1 MSTNYVE
8 SSLKRFLKRKVKVTF
23 GLVVAFMI
31 TGTVGFAAEKP
42 IEQMDNFEK
51 AEYYLSGL
59 GKQENLLSNFEKASL
74 TNGGTFS
81 IKIEKDINNEKNTIK
96 INNIKSITGMNTSA
110 LDNIEIDLNK
120 NIVSNVI
127 SENLKNVLDKIKDI
141 DTIKTETEETDN
153 EGILTGQLKGN
164 NNGLLIAYDMN
175 TKTGAG
181 ENNGIIIFTRT
192 GNVVRGGM
200 YLQSNNEK
208 TLINNGLIYSG
219 ASGQI
224 LNTTAIK
231 DNFLINNGIIITI
244 GTKGKNAGQ
253 YNGATL
259 ATSSDYNHLYN
270 YGYIKSETAGQS
282 NIKHAYM
289 YNYGIIEAS
298 IGQLFTEQDNIQAE
312 NSIMKNYGI
321 LNGIQ
326 KIEKGTNN
334 TAENYGVINNQS
346 VNYAID
352 VAENNSGINYGTVK
366 TTGVNIFS
374 DNVINKGIVILE
386 NVESLDDT
394 YNLGDNKG
402 IVLGKKNDTYTLLNN
417 DANIDY
423 VTGIENKITENLE
436 DKVLGTVVTDEIAS
450 DKAVFTAD
458 KNLTLENTVL
468 TGYFKENG
476 TLLNMGKNNL
486 TLLGDTKLV
495 TSKDDFDLTNVVGVN
510 INGILKMVGNAE
522 VAGKIA
528 GTGKLSTVA
537 MHNNAMNV
545 DLNEIVLQNAVGE
558 TETKYV
564 EAGKNYT
571 DIKYESLKTNL
582 ITVDF
587 DETEK
592 DKVNKIEFTD
602 NLLIE
607 GKDGVAIDG
616 RTTIEGNNTDFIFS
630 SIDSEKVKGDILL
643 GKGADNI
650 KVTTNGEIYEGI
662 IDFGEAVEGQEETF
676 EVGVGQANDDHIA
689 ETGNTFNYKV
699 NNAEKVTLTGGGW
712 HIGNEAKFNNSV
724 GGVDRPEMEL
734 AVTNNG
740 KLHIEMLKG
749 ENGNVVSTSFDEL
762 IKGADIKLTTDDSSS
777 IKYIIGKGFDLQ
789 QREYNLAKYYDIS
802 GVKNVEAS
810 VIFDVETTNDGK
822 DIKLTV
828 KSADDFELGNYKG
841 IYEAV
846 LGRLPENDDLR
857 NAVNN
862 QDKTEFVDMIRTADD
877 TAEAFYTTGYAVT
890 KDVTDTYMSVVE
902 DFGRK
907 AGKGEWIA
915 YGKYVN
921 TDSEFDGG
929 KASRGYDGDITVTV
943 GMLEYGVNNT
953 TSYGAVFGMGDTE
966 VDINGGGKL
975 DGDNTYF
982 GAYVKHRTQSGI
994 DLLGNVGFTKSELD
1008 LNLATETTVG
1018 DVDYHIITDGSSD
1031 ADALTFSLKGR
1042 KDYRI
1047 SDSVILQPVA
1057 GLRYSLIS
1065 QDAVE
1070 SRNANFRIDEQDV
1083 TIFEG
1088 TVGGNIIKEFDIS
1101 NGKLALMAGAEFIL
1115 TEVSNSDDARYT
1127 LYEKNIELTGEEDIA
1142 DNRVEAHVGAEYIHE
1157 NGVGVDVKYE
1167 FIWTDKGDSD
1177 RITAGVSYKF

>member
-31 TGTVGFAAEKP
+31 TGTVGFAEENPYREGTIEYHKWEAEKAL
-42 IEQMDNFEK
+42 E
-51 AEYYLSGL
+51 
-59 GKQENLLSNFEKASL
+59 
-74 TNGGTFS
+74 GTFLNGAGTNNLGS
-81 IKIEKDINNEKNTIK
+81 INGKTDNGYTLEITSDADGNNTIK
-96 INNIKSITGMNTSA
+96 VEGLIKDSVTVPNKYISNN
-110 LDNIEIDLNK
+110 
-120 NIVSNVI
+120 V
-127 SENLKNVLDKIKDI
+127 LKNLGELNSEKSTDTDNYG
-141 DTIKTETEETDN
+141 TIKYSSKLVN
-153 EGILTGQLKGN
+153 NYGIIEGN
-164 NNGLLIAYDMN
+164 NQNVTNNYGMILGN
-175 TKTGAG
+175 VSS
-181 ENNGIIIFTRT
+181 NNG
-192 GNVVRGGM
+192 
-200 YLQSNNEK
+200 
-208 TLINNGLIYSG
+208 
-219 ASGQI
+219 
-224 LNTTAIK
+224 
-231 DNFLINNGIIITI
+231 
-244 GTKGKNAGQ
+244 
-253 YNGATL
+253 
-259 ATSSDYNHLYN
+259 YN
-270 YGYIKSETAGQS
+270 YGYISAGQTIS
-282 NIKHAYM
+282 SGTG
-289 YNYGIIEAS
+289 YNYGIINGTQLSQNGGTVNNYGMINVSDYRGQKTVSGGEAYNYGY
-298 IGQLFTEQDNIQAE
+298 IYAPKGWVQIAE
-312 NSIMKNYGI
+312 SEGGSTYNYGI
-321 LNGIQ
+321 LAANANDTQIIHQ
-326 KIEKGTNN
+326 LNSPEAKGY
-334 TAENYGVINNQS
+334 NYGVVVQMAKDGANQTS
-346 VNYAID
+346 IYAGENTID
-352 VAENNSGINYGTVK
+352 RGIIFS
-366 TTGVNIFS
+366 TTGVSVYKFEKNNIDGVVLTADFS
-374 DNVINKGIVILE
+374 NKKIENITFVSKDTIKDENGNVINK
-386 NVESLDDT
+386 NVVNLTDKQDNDRKVNDVFTNDSTKTTVYTQNKTAEITGDLNDDLAGKT
-394 YNLGDNKG
+394 LTGVVDTNAGDNTTLYKFEG
-402 IVLGKKNDTYTLLNN
+402 DNLVLNDTV
-417 DANIDY
+417 I
-423 VTGIENKITENLE
+423 
-436 DKVLGTVVTDEIAS
+436 
-450 DKAVFTAD
+450 
-458 KNLTLENTVL
+458 
-468 TGYFKENG
+468 TGYFQKAGTLLDVTDTKLVIGGGTVINAVQETFDTGATAVKLGENG
-476 TLLNMGKNNL
+476 TLTIVGKGQVIGKIDGGKKDNTTVENIAMQDTSE
-486 TLLGDTKLV
+486 TLDITAQTL
-495 TSKDDFDLTNVVGVN
+495 
-510 INGILKMVGNAE
+510 ILRNAE
-522 VAGKIA
+522 SDIEKTLVK
-528 GTGKLSTVA
+528 
-537 MHNNAMNV
+537 
-545 DLNEIVLQNAVGE
+545 DGE
-558 TETKYV
+558 
-564 EAGKNYT
+564 NYT
-571 DIKYESLKTNL
+571 DVTYKNL
-582 ITVDF
+582 DVEEMKLNFVTDNDKINKIVINGNSEIGTINGSKS
-587 DETEK
+587 TEK
-592 DKVNKIEFTD
+592 IEMT
-602 NLLIE
+602 
-607 GKDGVAIDG
+607 
-616 RTTIEGNNTDFIFS
+616 
-630 SIDSEKVKGDILL
+630 IDSTENIGNISLGQNDDILNITNSKHSGVIDL
-643 GKGADNI
+643 GTGTDTFNLTKINTGA
-650 KVTTNGEIYEGI
+650 
-662 IDFGEAVEGQEETF
+662 
-676 EVGVGQANDDHIA
+676 DHIA
-689 ETGNTFNYKV
+689 TAENTFNYKV
-699 NNAEKVTLTGGGW
+699 NNAETVTLTGGGW
-712 HIGNEAKFNNSV
+712 HIGKDAQFNNSV

-734 AVTNNG
+734 AVTNKG
-740 KLHIEMLKG
+740 TLHIEMLKG

-810 VIFDVETTNDGK
+810 VIFDVETTNEGK
-822 DIKLTV
+822 DVKLTV
-828 KSADDFELGNYKG
+828 KSADDFGLGNYKG

-929 KASRGYDGDITVTV
+929 KASRGYDGDITGTV

-994 DLLGNVGFTKSELD
+994 DLLGNIGFTKSELD

-1101 NGKLALMAGAEFIL
+1101 NGKLALMAGAEFVL

-1127 LYEKNIELTGEEDIA
+1127 LYEQNIELTGEEDIA

-1167 FIWTDKGDSD
+1167 FVWTDKGDSD
-1177 RITAGVSYKF
+1177 RITAGISYRF

>member
-1 MSTNYVE
+1 MGTNYVE
-8 SSLKRFLKRKVKVTF
+8 SSLKRFLKRKVKITF

-59 GKQENLLSNFEKASL
+59 GKRENLLSNFEKASL

-127 SENLKNVLDKIKDI
+127 SENLKNVLEKIKGIDI
-141 DTIKTETEETDN
+141 IKTETEKADN
-153 EGILTGQLKGN
+153 EGIIAGQLSGN
-164 NNGLLIAYDMN
+164 NNGLLVGYDTN
-175 TKTGAG
+175 TKIGAG
-181 ENNGIIIFTRT
+181 ENNGIIIFTKA
-192 GNVVRGGM
+192 GNPTRGGM
-200 YLQSNNEK
+200 YLQGGNEDF
-208 TLINNGLIYSG
+208 LINNGLIYSES
-219 ASGQI
+219 SGQF
-224 LNTTAIK
+224 LNTRAIK
-231 DNFLINNGIIITI
+231 NNSLINNGIIII
-244 GTKGKNAGQ
+244 KGQCIGQ
-253 YNGATL
+253 YNGASGDGTVV
-259 ATSSDYNHLYN
+259 ASEDDFNYLYN
-270 YGYIKSETAGQS
+270 YGYIKSEATGQS

-289 YNYGIIEAS
+289 YNYGIIES
-298 IGQLFTEQDNIQAE
+298 PVGQVFTISAE
-312 NSIMKNYGI
+312 NSEMKNYGI

-326 KIEKGTNN
+326 KINGGINN

-386 NVESLDDT
+386 NVESLDNT

-402 IVLGKKNDTYTLLNN
+402 IVLGKKDDTYTLLNN

-423 VTGIENKITENLE
+423 VTGTENKITGDLE
-436 DKVLGTVVTDEIAS
+436 GKVLGTVVTDEIPEGN
-450 DKAVFTAD
+450 AVFTAD
-458 KNLTLENTVL
+458 KDLTLENTVL
-468 TGYFKENG
+468 TGYFKDNG

-510 INGILKMVGNAE
+510 IDGILKMVGNAE

-537 MHNNAMNV
+537 MHNNAMNA
-545 DLNEIVLQNAVGE
+545 DLNEVVLQNAVGE

-592 DKVNKIEFTD
+592 DQVNKIEFTD
-602 NLLIE
+602 NLLIN
-607 GKDGVAIDG
+607 GKNGVAIDG
-616 RTTIEGNNTDFIFS
+616 TATTEDNTTDFIFS
-630 SIDSEKVKGDILL
+630 SLDSEKVTGDILL
-643 GKGADNI
+643 GEGADNI

-662 IDFGEAVEGQEETF
+662 IDLGDGDEIDTF
-676 EVGVGQANDDHIA
+676 EVGVGQANADHIA

-699 NNAEKVTLTGGGW
+699 NGVEKVILTGGGW
-712 HIGNEAKFNNSV
+712 HIGKDAQFNNSV

-810 VIFDVETTNDGK
+810 VIFDVKTTNEGK
-822 DIKLTV
+822 DVKLTV
-828 KSADDFELGNYKG
+828 KSADDFGLGNYKG

-929 KASRGYDGDITVTV
+929 KASRGYDGDITGTV

-994 DLLGNVGFTKSELD
+994 DLLGNIGFTKSELD

-1101 NGKLALMAGAEFIL
+1101 NGKLALMAGAEFVL

-1177 RITAGVSYKF
+1177 RISAGVSYKF